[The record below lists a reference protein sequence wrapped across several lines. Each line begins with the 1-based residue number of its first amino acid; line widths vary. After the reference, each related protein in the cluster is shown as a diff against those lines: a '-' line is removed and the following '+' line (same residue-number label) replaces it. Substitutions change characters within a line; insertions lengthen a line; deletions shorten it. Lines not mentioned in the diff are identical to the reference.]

1 MMGTMLS
8 KRYFNR
14 PTIFSSAAGTH
25 RDRYW
30 GTPERNGHELSGATR
45 LHSSRRWLGR
55 WHGAQHYVQAIRPL
69 TKKGIRMNVK
79 GFIIEDDEG
88 RELVM
93 VCKQPCAAP
102 GKTFALR
109 GWQRRRL
116 VPLRCTE
123 PELRRMVGG
132 VLTTLHDLFV
142 DSRVDAEGE
151 LIDGS
156 GKLCGKF
163 GIDESLIR
171 LDTSN
176 ERSRRKGY
184 S

>member
-1 MMGTMLS
+1 
-8 KRYFNR
+8 
-14 PTIFSSAAGTH
+14 
-25 RDRYW
+25 
-30 GTPERNGHELSGATR
+30 
-45 LHSSRRWLGR
+45 
-55 WHGAQHYVQAIRPL
+55 
-69 TKKGIRMNVK
+69 MNVK

-88 RELVM
+88 RELVL
-93 VCKQPCAAP
+93 VCQQAYAAP
-102 GKTFALR
+102 GKTFTLR

-156 GKLCGKF
+156 RKLCPQL
-163 GIDESLIR
+163 GIDGSLTR
-171 LDTSN
+171 LDTTN
-176 ERSRRKGY
+176 GRSRRKSY